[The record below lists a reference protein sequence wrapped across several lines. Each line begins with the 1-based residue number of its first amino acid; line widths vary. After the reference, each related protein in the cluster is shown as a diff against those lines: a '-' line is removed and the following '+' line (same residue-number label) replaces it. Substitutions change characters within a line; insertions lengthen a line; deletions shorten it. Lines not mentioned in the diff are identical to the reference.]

1 MLLQVACVVNR
12 DQTSKTDSIFFFL
25 FLPVVTVR
33 TCSIAGVFRAE
44 GNERHSLDFD
54 MAKQVCEQQM
64 STIATLEQVEE
75 AYNAKFKTCR
85 CINKHFSKNVYLY
98 SRLRAKLL

>member
-12 DQTSKTDSIFFFL
+12 DQTSKTDSNFFL

-54 MAKQVCEQQM
+54 MAEQVCEQQM
-64 STIATLEQVEE
+64 STIATPEQVQE
-75 AYNAKFKTCR
+75 AYNANFQTCR
-85 CINKHFSKNVYLY
+85 CINKHFSKNVLYLY
-98 SRLRAKLL
+98 SRLQAKLL

>member
-33 TCSIAGVFRAE
+33 SCSIAGVFLAE
-44 GNERHSLDFD
+44 GKERYSLDFD
-54 MAKQVCEQQM
+54 MAKKVCEQQT
-64 STIATLEQVEE
+64 STIATLEEVQE
-75 AYNAKFKTCR
+75 AYNASMQTCR